1 MLSFRLSS
9 VVCSSLVTMVPEVP
23 GGLVALSG
31 GPSLLSLAAIDFGGK
46 LKKKEIQ
53 LLVLLNLS
61 ALYSG
66 EF

>member
-1 MLSFRLSS
+1 
-9 VVCSSLVTMVPEVP
+9 MVPEVP
-23 GGLVALSG
+23 GGLVALSS

-53 LLVLLNLS
+53 RIVLLNLS
-61 ALYSG
+61 ALYSE

>member
-1 MLSFRLSS
+1 MA
-9 VVCSSLVTMVPEVP
+9 PEVP

-31 GPSLLSLAAIDFGGK
+31 GPSLLLLVAIDFGGK

-53 LLVLLNLS
+53 RKVLPNLS

-66 EF
+66 GF